1 MGKKPNQ
8 MVFSTIMHLYL
19 IIPADILFINYS
31 AYFSAL
37 YDFDAKNYGELS
49 IFEGQKIDLLSQLD
63 DEWYEGRVDGTIGY
77 FPINYVKI
85 LVPLPK

>member
-1 MGKKPNQ
+1 MAISYPGIEPIYRLC
-8 MVFSTIMHLYL
+8 S
-19 IIPADILFINYS
+19 LFLS
-31 AYFSAL
+31 LVYFLAL

>member
-1 MGKKPNQ
+1 MSL
-8 MVFSTIMHLYL
+8 FSIESIIFSAFPPLTIDLYIDYEL
-19 IIPADILFINYS
+19 YS
-31 AYFSAL
+31 LFSAL